1 MQRTG
6 TGSNEMKQTKKKL
19 AKILWRF
26 PNEDGLVHD
35 LNLNKVSKWY
45 RPGCSFVS
53 ITRQKFESVSRC
65 LPRPQSQ
72 KRTSDTNWG
81 YVWQTRRVEIHR
93 QRHFFRLWCG
103 CLIGTFLGGA
113 FRANRKEN
121 TARLTGGDYPQK
133 PVFGTI
139 VKRKWRKVSG
149 SSCYAAIP
157 TCALVDD
164 DDDDN
169 EIVLLFSQSPGPIDG
184 SWMSGTFLLK
194 GSLCTR
200 KKKPTQCWLSPGNIV
215 GQIIELVIAGIGS
228 QR

>member
-1 MQRTG
+1 MGSCMTWIWIRYQNDTG
-6 TGSNEMKQTKKKL
+6 RVALLYLSLGRNSSLSPAVCHVLRARSVHLIPTG
-19 AKILWRF
+19 
-26 PNEDGLVHD
+26 
-35 LNLNKVSKWY
+35 
-45 RPGCSFVS
+45 
-53 ITRQKFESVSRC
+53 
-65 LPRPQSQ
+65 
-72 KRTSDTNWG
+72 G

-164 DDDDN
+164 DDDN
-169 EIVLLFSQSPGPIDG
+169 EIVLLFSQSPGSIDG
-184 SWMSGTFLLK
+184 SSFER
-194 GSLCTR
+194 SIVHER
-200 KKKPTQCWLSPGNIV
+200 KKTYAMLIVSRKHCRADYRAGNCQNWIPALGWPKYIKHLSFWKCSTRIPSKVTIS
-215 GQIIELVIAGIGS
+215 IH
-228 QR
+228 